1 MIGLALRS
9 LKFHKGGFV
18 ASFVAL
24 FFGAAIVIACGGLLE
39 TGLRGLAEPQRL
51 RGAPIVLTGDQRYPE
66 SNKVF
71 RERVRLDA
79 AAVAEA
85 AAVPGVE
92 AAVPDVSLAAVVVPA
107 GGKGGV
113 PATGHGWEAARLGP
127 YRLVEG
133 AAPRAAGEVALD
145 ARLAARAG
153 AKAGDRVTLGLRG
166 TTAPY
171 RVTGLLSGPG
181 AADTLFLS
189 TPDAARHAPQP
200 GRIDSIG
207 ILTRPGADTARV
219 RDALADAFADAPVT
233 VLTGDERGR
242 AEFPEVVTKGKNL
255 VSMAAVFGGL
265 AAMVTVF
272 VVASTLGLSL
282 QQRQRQMALLRAI
295 GSTPGQVRRMVL
307 AETFT
312 VAVVATALACVP
324 GPRLGEW
331 LLGRFA
337 AAGVVPDVMIHRTG
351 WIPQAAGAGAALLTA
366 LGAAW
371 IAARAAARTRPT
383 EALAEASLQRRRLN
397 WIRLLFAVLCLAG
410 GTTLAFVTM
419 NVDGAV
425 AGSTATPAA
434 MLWAAGFGLLGPTLT
449 RVMTALLHW
458 PLRAVSGFSGQL
470 ALLNAKAGAARLA
483 GAVMPVM
490 LATGMATALIYLQTT
505 QNQGAQQAFEDNL
518 RADLVLTGAAGG
530 MPASLVDGIGRT
542 PGVAAASAYVPSSGF
557 LDPSKAEMEAYDGK
571 GRKPKGDPVQ
581 ITGVS
586 AAGIA
591 RTTAIRVVGGSL
603 ADLAGD
609 TVALPESAADG
620 HRIGDRIPMRLGD
633 GTRVEPRL
641 VATVGDRRGYGS
653 ALMPAAVVAAH
664 TTGGVVPQILVTAAP
679 GTDPARLAAALT
691 GPDAPAPG
699 LRAVDRADLV
709 TASAEQND
717 TQTWVAYLLV
727 GMVVGYA
734 VIALVNSLVMA
745 TGERRR
751 EFTLQRL
758 VGATRGQVMRM
769 MTVEALLTALAG
781 LGLGLLVAV
790 ATLVPLSRAV
800 LARSLPAG
808 PPSILLA
815 VVASA
820 LVLTVGTT
828 LLTARM
834 ALRTRPSAAIGSRD

>member
-18 ASFVAL
+18 ASFIAL
-24 FFGAAIVIACGGLLE
+24 FFGATIVIACGGLME
-39 TGLRGLAEPQRL
+39 TGVRGLAEPQRL
-51 RGAPIVLTGDQRYPE
+51 SAAPLVLTGDQSYPE

-79 AAVAEA
+79 SAVAKA
-85 AAVPGVE
+85 ATVPGVR
-92 AAVPDVSLAAVVVPA
+92 AAVPDVSIPAVVVPA
-107 GGKGGV
+107 GGTGGV
-113 PATGHGWEAARLGP
+113 TATGHGWDSARLGP
-127 YRLVEG
+127 YRLVRG
-133 AAPRAAGEVALD
+133 SAPEAPGQIALD
-145 ARLAARAG
+145 SRLAARAG
-153 AKAGDRVTLGLRG
+153 AQAGDRVTLGLHG
-166 TTAPY
+166 TMATY
-171 RVTGLLSGPG
+171 RVTGLVSGPG
-181 AADTLFLS
+181 TAETLFLANS
-189 TPDAARHAPQP
+189 DAARHAPQ
-200 GRIDSIG
+200 RDKVDAIG
-207 ILTRPGADTARV
+207 ILTRPGAGTGQV
-219 RDALADAFADAPVT
+219 RAALAEAFAGAPVA
-233 VLTGDERGR
+233 VLSGDERGR
-242 AEFPEVVTKGKNL
+242 AEFPDVVTDSKNL
-255 VSMAAVFGGL
+255 VSMSAVFGGMSV
-265 AAMVTVF
+265 MVTVF
-272 VVASTLGLSL
+272 VVAGTLGLSL

-312 VAVVATALACVP
+312 IAVFATALACVP
-324 GPRLGEW
+324 GPRVGHW

-337 AAGVVPDVMIHRTG
+337 DAGVVPGMLIHRAG
-351 WIPQAAGAGAALLTA
+351 WIPMLVGAGAGLVTA

-371 IAARAAARTRPT
+371 IAARAAARTRPA

-410 GTTLAFVTM
+410 GVTLAIVTV
-419 NVDGAV
+419 NVDGTV

-434 MLWAAGFGLLGPTLT
+434 MLWTAGFGLLGPTLS
-449 RVMTALLHW
+449 RLMTALLRP
-458 PLRAVSGFSGQL
+458 PLRAVTGFSGQL
-470 ALLNAKAGAARLA
+470 AMLNAKARPARLA

-490 LATGMATALIYLQTT
+490 LATGLATALIYLQTT
-505 QNQGAQQAFEDNL
+505 QNQGARQAFEDNL
-518 RADLVLTGAAGG
+518 RADLVLTSVSGG
-530 MPASLVDGIGRT
+530 LPSSLADAIGRE

-557 LDPSKAEMEAYDGK
+557 LEPSKAEMAEYDGK
-571 GRKPKGDPVQ
+571 GRRPKGERVQ

-586 AAGIA
+586 PAGIE
-591 RTTAIRVVGGSL
+591 RTTAIRAVSGRL
-603 ADLAGD
+603 ADLRGD
-609 TVALPESAADG
+609 TVALPESAAGG
-620 HRIGDRIPMRLGD
+620 HRIGERIPMRMGD
-633 GTRVEPRL
+633 GTVVEPRL
-641 VATVGDRRGYGS
+641 VATVGDQRGYGA

-664 TTGGVVPQILVTAAP
+664 TTDGMVPQILVAAAP
-679 GTDPARLAAALT
+679 GTDTARLTAELT
-691 GPDAPAPG
+691 GPGAPLPG
-699 LRAVDRADLV
+699 LRAAGRADLV

-727 GMVVGYA
+727 AMVVGYA

-781 LGLGLLVAV
+781 IGLGMLVAV
-790 ATLVPLSRAV
+790 LTLVPLSKAV
-800 LARSLPAG
+800 LARALPAG

-815 VVASA
+815 VLVSA

-834 ALRTRPSAAIGSRD
+834 ALRTRPSAAIGSRE

>member
-18 ASFVAL
+18 ASFIAL

-39 TGLRGLAEPQRL
+39 TGVRGLAEPQRL
-51 RGAPIVLTGDQRYPE
+51 QAATIVVTGDQGYPE

-79 AAVAEA
+79 SAVSKA
-85 AAVPGVE
+85 AAVSGVE
-92 AAVPDVSLAAVVVPA
+92 AAVPDVSVPAVVVPP

-113 PATGHGWEAARLGP
+113 TATGHGWDSARLGP

-133 AAPRAAGEVALD
+133 SAPRAEGQVALD
-145 ARLAARAG
+145 SRLAARAG
-153 AKAGDRVTLGLRG
+153 AKAGDRVTLGLQG
-166 TTAPY
+166 SMATY
-171 RVTGLLSGPG
+171 RVTGLVSGPG
-181 AADTLFLS
+181 EAETLFLADA
-189 TPDAARHAPQP
+189 DAARHAPQQDKV
-200 GRIDSIG
+200 DSIG
-207 ILTRPGADTARV
+207 VLTRPGTDTGQVKA
-219 RDALADAFADAPVT
+219 ALADAFAGTPVS

-242 AEFPEVVTKGKNL
+242 AEFPDVVTHGKNL
-255 VSMAAVFGGL
+255 VSMSAVFGGL

-307 AETFT
+307 AETF
-312 VAVVATALACVP
+312 VIAVFATALACVP
-324 GPRLGEW
+324 GPRLGKW
-331 LLGRFA
+331 LLGQFVDA
-337 AAGVVPDVMIHRTG
+337 DVVPDVLIYRTG
-351 WIPQAAGAGAALLTA
+351 WIPLVAGAGAALLTA

-371 IAARAAARTRPT
+371 IAARAASRTRPT
-383 EALAEASLQRRRLN
+383 EALAEASLQRRGLN

-410 GTTLAFVTM
+410 GTVLAFVTM
-419 NVDGAV
+419 NVDGAT

-434 MLWAAGFGLLGPTLT
+434 MLWAAGFGLLGPALT
-449 RVMTALLHW
+449 RLMTALLRW
-458 PLRAVSGFSGQL
+458 PLRAVTGFSGQL
-470 ALLNAKAGAARLA
+470 AILNAKARPARLA

-518 RADLVLTGAAGG
+518 RADLVLTSVAGG
-530 MPASLVDGIGRT
+530 MPASLAAGLDKE

-557 LDPSKAEMEAYDGK
+557 LEPSKAELADYDGK
-571 GRKPKGDPVQ
+571 GRKPKGDPLQ

-586 AAGIA
+586 ATGIE
-591 RTTAIRVVGGSL
+591 RTTAIRAVSGSL
-603 ADLAGD
+603 ADLTGD
-609 TVALPESAADG
+609 TVALPESSAEG

-633 GTRVEPRL
+633 GTQVEPRL
-641 VATVGDRRGYGS
+641 VATVGDQRGYGA
-653 ALMPAAVVAAH
+653 ALMPAATVAAH
-664 TTGGVVPQILVTAAP
+664 TTDGAVPQILVAADS
-679 GTDPARLAAALT
+679 GTDTAKLSAELT
-691 GPDAPAPG
+691 GSGAPLPG
-699 LRAVDRADLV
+699 LRAVDRGDLV

-727 GMVVGYA
+727 AMVVGYA

-781 LGLGLLVAV
+781 LALGMLVAV
-790 ATLVPLSRAV
+790 ATLVPLSQAV
-800 LARSLPAG
+800 LARAMPAG

-815 VVASA
+815 VLVSA

-828 LLTARM
+828 LLTARV
-834 ALRTRPSAAIGSRD
+834 ALRTRPSAAIGSRE

>member
-18 ASFVAL
+18 ASFIAL
-24 FFGAAIVIACGGLLE
+24 FFGAALVIACGGLLE
-39 TGLRGLAEPQRL
+39 TGVRELAAPQRL
-51 RGAPIVLTGDQRYPE
+51 RAAPIVLTGDQGYPG

-79 AAVAEA
+79 SAVSKAEAVA
-85 AAVPGVE
+85 GVQ
-92 AAVPDVSLAAVVVPA
+92 AAVPDISIPAVVVPA
-107 GGKGGV
+107 GGRGGAT
-113 PATGHGWEAARLGP
+113 ATGHGWDSARLGP

-133 AAPRAAGEVALD
+133 SAPSVAGQVALD
-145 ARLAARAG
+145 SRLAARAG
-153 AKAGDRVTLGLRG
+153 AKTGDRVTLGLHG
-166 TTAPY
+166 TMSAY
-171 RVTGLLSGPG
+171 RVTGLVSGPG
-181 AADTLFLS
+181 AAGTLFLAN
-189 TPDAARHAPQP
+189 TDVARLAPQHDKV
-200 GRIDSIG
+200 DSIG
-207 ILTRPGADTARV
+207 ILTRPGADESRV
-219 RDALADAFADAPVT
+219 RAALADAFAGAPVS

-242 AEFPEVVTKGKNL
+242 AEFPDVVIHGKNL
-255 VSMAAVFGGL
+255 VSMSAVFGGL

-312 VAVVATALACVP
+312 VAVFATALACVP
-324 GPRLGEW
+324 GPHLGHW
-331 LLGRFA
+331 LLSRFA
-337 AAGVVPDVMIHRTG
+337 DADVVPGVLIYRSG
-351 WIPQAAGAGAALLTA
+351 WIPMVAGAGTALLTA

-383 EALAEASLQRRRLN
+383 EALAEASLERRRLN
-397 WIRLLFAVLCLAG
+397 WIRVVVAVLCLAG
-410 GTTLAFVTM
+410 GTTLSLVTM
-419 NVDGAV
+419 NVDGAT

-434 MLWAAGFGLLGPTLT
+434 MLWAADFGLLGPTLT
-449 RVMTALLHW
+449 RLMTALLRW
-458 PLRAVSGFSGQL
+458 PLRAVTGFSGQL
-470 ALLNAKAGAARLA
+470 ALLNAKARAARLA

-518 RADLVLTGAAGG
+518 RATLVLTDASGG
-530 MPASLVDGIGRT
+530 VPTSLVDDIGKE

-557 LDPSKAEMEAYDGK
+557 LEPSKAALAAYNGK
-571 GRKPKGDPVQ
+571 GRKPKGSPVQ

-586 AAGIA
+586 PAGIE
-591 RTTAIRVVGGSL
+591 RTTAIRVASGSL
-603 ADLAGD
+603 ADLGTD
-609 TVALPESAADG
+609 TVALPESAAGG
-620 HRIGDRIPMRLGD
+620 HRIGERIPMRMGD
-633 GTRVEPRL
+633 GTEVDPRL
-641 VATVGDRRGYGS
+641 VATVGDQRGYGA
-653 ALMPAAVVAAH
+653 ALMPASVVAAH
-664 TTGGVVPQILVTAAP
+664 TTDGLVPQILVTAAS
-679 GTDPARLAAALT
+679 GTDAKQLSARLTGSAAPL
-691 GPDAPAPG
+691 PG
-699 LRAVDRADLV
+699 LRAVDRSALV

-727 GMVVGYA
+727 AMVVGYS

-781 LGLGLLVAV
+781 LGLGMLVAV

-800 LARSLPAG
+800 LARALPAG
-808 PPSILLA
+808 PPSILVVV
-815 VVASA
+815 VVAT

-828 LLTARM
+828 LLTARV
-834 ALRTRPSAAIGSRD
+834 ALRTRPSAAIGSRE